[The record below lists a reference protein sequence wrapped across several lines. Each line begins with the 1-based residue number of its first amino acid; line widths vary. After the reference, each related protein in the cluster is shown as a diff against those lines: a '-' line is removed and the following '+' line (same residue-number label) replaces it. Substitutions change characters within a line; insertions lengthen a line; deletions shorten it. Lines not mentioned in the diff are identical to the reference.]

1 MIRKLTNV
9 FEFFKTTLGINLAV
23 STIAVLMV
31 GFEYF
36 FIMLLSFGFAL
47 SIGFKELYRKNDYL
61 FYSNNGISKIQI
73 LVFSYLMTIC
83 IAVLIGFITF
93 LFRKIF

>member
-1 MIRKLTNV
+1 MIRKLNNI
-9 FEFFKTTLGINLAV
+9 FEFFKTMLGINLAV
-23 STIAVLMV
+23 CAVATLLV
-31 GFEYF
+31 GFDYF
-36 FIMLLSFGFAL
+36 FILFLSFGFAL
-47 SIGFKELYRKNDYL
+47 SIGFKELYRKSEYL

-83 IAVLIGFITF
+83 TAFLIGFLTF